1 MTTSVY
7 PTYRALGRP
16 IRFKGFQAQYII
28 LAGVSLI
35 GDLLLFIV
43 LYTCKV
49 EPWSC
54 IALAMG
60 LGAGGLW
67 TIAHFSRRYGAH
79 GLMKHLARRHIPKQ
93 LCCKSRNVFLDLL
106 KKPYVHPTSS
116 TTTHT

>member
-28 LAGVSLI
+28 LAGISLI

-49 EPWSC
+49 EPWIC

-67 TIAHFSRRYGAH
+67 TIAHFSHRYSSPIRYDA
-79 GLMKHLARRHIPKQ
+79 
-93 LCCKSRNVFLDLL
+93 SRYVILL
-106 KKPYVHPTSS
+106 
-116 TTTHT
+116 